1 MINYHKILEMHLQ
14 GISQR
19 TISSSTGHSRDK
31 IREVVNQAKAK
42 GLEELSKEMNNPWLE
57 DYLFP
62 EKNANQRGYY
72 DPDWDYIH
80 KELLKKNVTLKLLHK
95 EYEQE
100 AKIQNKMPYAYRTFC
115 EKYGHYGKKYKL
127 TMPIH
132 RKPGEILEVDWA
144 GSTLS
149 VKNSE
154 NGQDIKVYIF
164 VATWPF
170 SQYSYV
176 EGFYDMKTDN
186 WLTAHIHALEFF
198 QGVPETVVSDNL
210 RTGVTKTDY
219 SEPLLNEGYRQLS
232 DYYRFTIVP
241 ARVRAPKDKSSVEGN
256 VGFISRQVIAAL
268 RNETFF
274 SLKELNQAISEKTQ
288 VLNQEAFQKR
298 PG

>member
-1 MINYHKILEMHLQ
+1 M
-14 GISQR
+14 
-19 TISSSTGHSRDK
+19 
-31 IREVVNQAKAK
+31 NQARAK

-132 RKPGEILEVDWA
+132 RKPVEILEVDWA

-154 NGQDIKVYIF
+154 NGQDIKVNIF

-176 EGFYDMKTDN
+176 EDFYDMKTDN
-186 WLTAHIHALEFF
+186 WLTA
-198 QGVPETVVSDNL
+198 
-210 RTGVTKTDY
+210 VTAKLYLT
-219 SEPLLNEGYRQLS
+219 LFAN
-232 DYYRFTIVP
+232 
-241 ARVRAPKDKSSVEGN
+241 
-256 VGFISRQVIAAL
+256 
-268 RNETFF
+268 
-274 SLKELNQAISEKTQ
+274 
-288 VLNQEAFQKR
+288 
-298 PG
+298 